1 MSSAAGPMVQAVSQR
16 LEIIGK
22 IKDQPDL
29 EDSTGSRSSRG
40 STGCTSFRKSTGSR
54 RFQWRTHSHSFHLRT
69 ERKQQLKQDQA
80 QRVDVHLV
88 RVGVP

>member
-1 MSSAAGPMVQAVSQR
+1 MIRNQWKLKEQPH
-16 LEIIGK
+16 LEY
-22 IKDQPDL
+22 
-29 EDSTGSRSSRG
+29 STGSRSFTG
-40 STGCTSFRKSTGSR
+40 STSSTHFQKSTGSI

-88 RVGVP
+88 RVGVPRKL